1 VRGAHRKWETF
12 QIDQTIPWIDANL
25 RTIAARGSRAVAG
38 LSQGGFCSTSVAAR
52 HPDLFGIALSYSGVP
67 DIAYD
72 VAARGGF
79 PPVLAGIEA
88 GLDHVPPG
96 SIFGPPATDEINWA
110 AHDPATLAA
119 NLRDTKL
126 FLFTGNGLPGPLDP
140 PGRLGRDATETGVH
154 ALTQLFHQRLLAL
167 HILSFYDDY
176 GPGTHSWPYWTRDPR
191 ESIGPLLSAFAR
203 QVGAPR
209 RFDFTSADAS
219 YSIYGWSVV
228 MHRRVQ
234 EFSTLT
240 GVDATGFTLAGSGSA
255 TTTTPPLFARAAK
268 YAITE
273 KLGDGSVRFISLRA
287 GRDGRLRFS
296 VPLGRSN
303 TISGVPAPPGIRVF
317 KTRVSIKAVRP

>member
-1 VRGAHRKWETF
+1 
-12 QIDQTIPWIDANL
+12 
-25 RTIAARGSRAVAG
+25 VAG

-119 NLRDTKL
+119 NLRHTKL

-176 GPGTHSWPYWTRDPR
+176 GPGTHSWPYWTRDLR